1 MQINGLNV
9 LITGGGS
16 GLGAAT
22 ARKLTD
28 LGARVAILDLPISKG
43 QDVADS
49 LEGGL
54 FVDADV
60 TSADKTAEAI
70 NTVCEKLGSSE
81 VAVN

>member
-28 LGARVAILDLPISKG
+28 LGARVAILDL
-43 QDVADS
+43 S
-49 LEGGL
+49 L
-54 FVDADV
+54 
-60 TSADKTAEAI
+60 I
-70 NTVCEKLGSSE
+70 HI
-81 VAVN
+81 